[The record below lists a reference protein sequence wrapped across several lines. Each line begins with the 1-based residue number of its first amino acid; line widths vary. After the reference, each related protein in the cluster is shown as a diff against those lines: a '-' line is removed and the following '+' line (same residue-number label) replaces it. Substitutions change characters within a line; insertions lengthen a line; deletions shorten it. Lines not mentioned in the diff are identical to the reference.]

1 MDQSPAFYAESAV
14 AQVVAPW
21 LAERLPRLDPTV
33 VHRLVQLTTGILEH
47 QSLVI
52 EDIAR
57 GSAFRATA
65 ESNATQVR
73 RIVRDTRLSLEQV
86 YYPLIRALVAE
97 IPSETLYLSMDAS
110 AHTNVVDLFQIALI
124 SDATA
129 LPLGF
134 IVYDTDAAWAADARA
149 LLADVAAL
157 LPADK
162 QVILLADRG
171 HASSAFVHAV
181 TAVGWDYIIRVP
193 ADTLVETAHSW
204 QPVGQLHPR
213 RYPLRRFPAVA
224 VWKTHQVMSNVVV
237 YRYERAGFQ
246 AVRWYLITSL
256 PPSVERCCEYACR
269 WWQECGFTV
278 LKSALFQWERSR
290 VTRWERVEVLLLGA
304 ACATWVAW
312 MLGRQHE
319 RRPTPKA
326 TTTQPQPR
334 RRRVVKD
341 GLRCIADMLKGHRVL
356 CLQPLPPLRVLEYER
371 TFAIG

>member
-1 MDQSPAFYAESAV
+1 MDQSPVLYAESSV

-21 LAERLPRLDPTV
+21 LAKRLPRLDPTV

-47 QSLVI
+47 QSLLI
-52 EDIAR
+52 EEIAR

-73 RIVRDTRLSLEQV
+73 RIIRDTRLSLEQV

-97 IPSETLYLSMDAS
+97 IPSATLYLSMDAS
-110 AHTNVVDLFQIALI
+110 AHTNVVGLFQIALI

-134 IVYDTDAAWAADARA
+134 IVYDAADAWADDARA
-149 LLADVAAL
+149 ILTEVAAL
-157 LPADK
+157 VPPEK

-171 HASSAFVHAV
+171 HASSAFVNVV
-181 TAVGWDYIIRVP
+181 TTIGWDYIIRVP
-193 ADTLVETAHSW
+193 DDTLVETAHGW
-204 QPVGQLHPR
+204 QPVSQLHPR
-213 RYPLRRFPAVA
+213 RYPLRQFPQVA
-224 VWKTHQVMSNVVV
+224 VWKTHQVVSNVVV

-246 AVRWYLITSL
+246 AVRWYLMTSL

-269 WWQECGFTV
+269 WWQECGFKV

-319 RRPTPKA
+319 RRPTLKA

-341 GLRCIADMLKGHRVL
+341 GLRCITDMLKGHRVL
-356 CLQPLPPLRVLEYER
+356 CLQPPPSLRVLDYER

>member
-1 MDQSPAFYAESAV
+1 MDQSPPLYAESSV

-21 LAERLPRLDPTV
+21 LTDHLPQLDPTV

-47 QSLVI
+47 QSLLI
-52 EDIAR
+52 EEIAR

-110 AHTNVVDLFQIALI
+110 AHTNVVGLFQIALI

-134 IVYDTDAAWAADARA
+134 IVYDTDDAWADDARA
-149 LLADVAAL
+149 VLVEVAAL
-157 LPADK
+157 MPTEK
-162 QVILLADRG
+162 QIILLADRG

-181 TAVGWDYIIRVP
+181 STIGWEYIIRLP
-193 ADTLVETAHSW
+193 DDTLIETTQGW

-213 RYPLRRFPAVA
+213 RYPLRRFPQVA
-224 VWKTHQVMSNVVV
+224 VWKTHRVMSNVVV

-246 AVRWYLITSL
+246 AVRWYLMTSL

-269 WWQECGFTV
+269 WWQECGFKV

-326 TTTQPQPR
+326 TTTKPQPR

-341 GLRCIADMLKGHRVL
+341 GLRCITDMQKGHRVL
-356 CLQPLPPLRVLEYER
+356 CLQPLPPLRVLDYER
-371 TFAIG
+371 TFALG

>member
-1 MDQSPAFYAESAV
+1 MDQSPALYAQSSV

-21 LAERLPRLDPTV
+21 LADHLPRLDRTV

-47 QSLVI
+47 QSLLI
-52 EDIAR
+52 EEIAR

-65 ESNATQVR
+65 ESNAMQVR

-97 IPSETLYLSMDAS
+97 IPSDTLYLSMDES
-110 AHTNVVDLFQIALI
+110 AHTNIVRLFQIALI

-134 IVYDTDAAWAADARA
+134 LVYATDDAWAEDAPT
-149 LLADVAAL
+149 LLADVAVL
-157 LPADK
+157 LPTEK
-162 QVILLADRG
+162 QIILLADRG
-171 HASSAFVHAV
+171 HASSTFVNAV
-181 TAVGWDYIIRVP
+181 TAVGWDYIIRLP
-193 ADTLVETAHSW
+193 DDTLVETTRGW
-204 QPVGQLHPR
+204 QSVGQLHPR
-213 RYPLRRFPAVA
+213 RYPLRRFPQVA

-256 PPSVERCCEYACR
+256 PPSVERCCEYACG
-269 WWQECGFTV
+269 WWQECGFKV

-290 VTRWERVEVLLLGA
+290 VTRWGRVEVLLLGA

-319 RRPTPKA
+319 RRPTMKS
-326 TTTQPQPR
+326 TTIQPQPR

-341 GLRCIADMLKGHRVL
+341 GLRCIADMQKGHRVL
-356 CLQPLPPLRVLEYER
+356 CLQPPPPLRVLDYER